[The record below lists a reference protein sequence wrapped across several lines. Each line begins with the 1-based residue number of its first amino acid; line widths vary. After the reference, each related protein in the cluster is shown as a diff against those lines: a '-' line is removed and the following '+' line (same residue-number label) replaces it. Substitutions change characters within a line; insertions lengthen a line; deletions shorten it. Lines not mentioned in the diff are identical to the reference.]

1 MLLFP
6 HKKNLGVEVEGVL
19 SKDIGRGRALVLKY
33 GMIALNEVR
42 IGFPLVGLRDYIVCV
57 SSPHQQVSSNDCE
70 VDN

>member
-1 MLLFP
+1 MYQTALP
-6 HKKNLGVEVEGVL
+6 CLGVEVEGVL

-57 SSPHQQVSSNDCE
+57 SSPHQHVSSNDCE